1 MNVHVESNIE
11 FDFTKAHRVVE
22 YENLF
27 AGLPGASPNQRNQF
41 WPGIDFHI
49 EDAPDDV
56 IWLEVKSWNPAQFA
70 PRDRGGQ
77 RRSFQCKMKSKSY
90 PMEVREKFLG
100 ASAFFAWDSRPIPLK
115 VRFLLL
121 LEPPHPM
128 DSALILTF
136 GHKVRSQLMPPRIL
150 TWRRRMEVSAL
161 TLAEWN
167 RRFPDYPA
175 RII

>member
-1 MNVHVESNIE
+1 MSVFVESDIE
-11 FDFTKAHRVVE
+11 FDFTKAHRVIE
-22 YENLF
+22 YENLM
-27 AGLPGASPNQRNQF
+27 AGLPGASANQRNTF

-56 IWLEVKSWNPAQFA
+56 IWLEVKSWHPASIA
-70 PRDRGGQ
+70 PKYRGGS
-77 RRSFQCKMKSKSY
+77 RRSFQCKMKSKTY
-90 PMEVREKFLG
+90 AKEIREKFLG
-100 ASAFFAWDSRPIPLK
+100 VSAFFLWDNRPVPEK

-121 LEPPHPM
+121 LEPPNPV
-128 DSALILTF
+128 DAALVLTF
-136 GHKVRSQLMPPRIL
+136 GQKVRSQLRPPKILAWRSRI
-150 TWRRRMEVSAL
+150 EVDAL